1 MDGRVK
7 PGHDKHRLK
16 CYRHP
21 MLLIETERED
31 DGRWLAEVPALPGV
45 MTYGDTDTAAR
56 SKATALALRVIA
68 ERVENGESL
77 PEALGGM
84 FQLA

>member
-1 MDGRVK
+1 
-7 PGHDKHRLK
+7 
-16 CYRHP
+16 
-21 MLLIETERED
+21 MLSIQTERED

-45 MTYGDTDTAAR
+45 LSYGTTDAEAR

-68 ERVENGESL
+68 ERVENGEPL
-77 PEALGGM
+77 PRELAGM

>member
-1 MDGRVK
+1 MVSS
-7 PGHDKHRLK
+7 
-16 CYRHP
+16 
-21 MLLIETERED
+21 MLSIETERED

-45 MTYGDTDTAAR
+45 LSYGASDTEAR

-68 ERVENGESL
+68 ERVENGEAL
-77 PEALGGM
+77 PRELAGM